1 MREWIRLEEGG
12 IVTRCELTT
21 YEPEGL
27 LDLTFI
33 DQERVQRLIMKVR
46 SLSPSSSPL
55 LSHTRE
61 LIKRWENDLVRMV
74 ERRSIGITSEFR
86 EIVNQFLTDQGSG
99 R

>member
-55 LSHTRE
+55 SHSR
-61 LIKRWENDLVRMV
+61 
-74 ERRSIGITSEFR
+74 
-86 EIVNQFLTDQGSG
+86 TDQKMGERFSQNG
-99 R
+99 